1 LAFVACEGDDPL
13 SSSSVTSLPTSV
25 SATAAPA
32 PATDLGSLDPSG
44 PPAFTIDVNNE
55 YTAVIVTDNGD
66 IHIKLFPA
74 EVPNT
79 VNNFVHLART
89 GFYDG
94 VTFHRVIP
102 GFMAQTGDPTGS
114 GMGGPGY
121 KFADEFHPDLRHDKA
136 GVVSLANS
144 GFGTK
149 GRPFLITY
157 TETLFLDGLNPD
169 GSPKD
174 CQSFQVSCHAV
185 FGKVIEGMDVLNAI
199 SPRDPQLASKDGDV
213 IKTIRIIES

>member
-1 LAFVACEGDDPL
+1 VIKAGLLALASLAVLAFVACEGDDPL

-79 VNNFVHLART
+79 VNNFVHLATT

-102 GFMAQTGDPTGS
+102 GFMAQTGDPTGT

-136 GVVSLANS
+136 GVVSMANT
-144 GFGTK
+144 GVGTH
-149 GRPFLITY
+149 GSPFLLTY
-157 TETLFLDGLNPD
+157 TENLFLYVLKPD
-169 GSPKD
+169 GS
-174 CQSFQVSCHAV
+174 QN
-185 FGKVIEGMDVLNAI
+185 E
-199 SPRDPQLASKDGDV
+199 
-213 IKTIRIIES
+213 